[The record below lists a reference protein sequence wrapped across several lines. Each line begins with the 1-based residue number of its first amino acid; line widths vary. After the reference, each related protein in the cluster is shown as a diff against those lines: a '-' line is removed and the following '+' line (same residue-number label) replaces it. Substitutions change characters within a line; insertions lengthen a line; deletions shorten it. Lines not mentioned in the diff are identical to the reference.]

1 MPDSFIDNDDFMK
14 QLNDSLP
21 DTDFIAVFG
30 TSHTYGACLKNNI
43 DQKVVANHDIWINIV
58 GKYLGMPV
66 VNFALEGN
74 VNTVILS
81 QIIDFLKLP
90 KSKLCKRVFLEIRLG
105 ELVIRMSSD
114 IAGGPPYSENET
126 LPKIS
131 DLSVSKHSQDTF
143 SGYYPGVARVRS
155 SNHHYIWR
163 LGIPHDTE
171 IFNRKLKSTLV
182 APGYWETDEDI
193 PPLFIKRINEYKD
206 MMMEMYFGQDIH
218 YIDDWGFIQT
228 MITLLKA
235 RDIECLWFCW
245 DGVPVK
251 SSDHYTTLLDAY
263 DQTMDIKKYMV
274 KDMQWGAAIAHRD
287 ENDGKVMHLCDC
299 DHRDENFHRWIAHKI
314 CTQIEGNN

>member
-1 MPDSFIDNDDFMK
+1 MPDSFIDNADYMK

-30 TSHTYGACLKNNI
+30 TSHTYGACRKDNI
-43 DQKVVANHDIWINIV
+43 KQTVISDHDIWSSIV
-58 GKYLGMPV
+58 GRHLGMPV

-105 ELVIRMSSD
+105 ERVIRMSSD
-114 IAGGPPYSENET
+114 LAGGPPHSVHET
-126 LPKIS
+126 IPKLS
-131 DLSVSKHSQDTF
+131 DLSLSKHGQKTF
-143 SGYYPGVARVRS
+143 SDYSSGIARIRS
-155 SNHHYIWR
+155 SNHRYIWR
-163 LGIPHDTE
+163 LGIPYDAETF
-171 IFNRKLKSTLV
+171 IKKLKSTLV
-182 APGYWETDEDI
+182 APGFWETDEDI

-235 RDIECLWFCW
+235 HDIECLWFCW
-245 DGVPVK
+245 DGIAVK
-251 SSDHYTTLLDAY
+251 NKDHYTALLDAY

-274 KDMQWGAAIAHRD
+274 KDMTWGATITHKD

-299 DHRDENFHRWIAHKI
+299 LHRDENFHQWVAHKI
-314 CTQIEGNN
+314 CTQIEGN